1 MQQCTLYMTLASRDD
16 FFPLLARLLSGWS
29 LENRGDTLIAARRK
43 LLSRRHI
50 AFHLKS
56 RDVDGASFTEMMQGM
71 HDFFAA
77 IPTDKE
83 SLKQSLLAQ
92 IKVFTLCVGVVAD
105 KDMDDATFGA
115 VMTVAGEGHGL
126 IFLPPADL
134 YAADGATVFNADGE
148 SDFDSWT
155 VTAPAALLVPPKAT
169 ASGEERKERNNTRLA
184 AEGVPISAS
193 LPPIVGDAAYLP
205 RSVEEV
211 AQRTLGILLTSV
223 FAELVSSRGVE
234 AARASIADL
243 LEQYSARDFLSPGE
257 RAFISGPAPEGR
269 SLADFTW
276 RYECAWVG
284 LWALGL
290 VDTLAYPGAVCDVGG
305 WPPWCVVAAII
316 RVFCGLAACARRRR
330 FWTRRTASTA
340 MTGPARMRGSKAG
353 TLRPGLIPA
362 WSWNGTE
369 CSTGSSATWTPPGM
383 TCVRT
388 RSVAS
393 PFSGIRRSSPGP
405 VPPAR

>member
-16 FFPLLARLLSGWS
+16 FFPLLTRLFSGWS
-29 LENRGDTLIAARRK
+29 LENSGDTLIAARRK
-43 LLSRRHI
+43 LLSRQRI

-56 RDVDGASFTEMMQGM
+56 RDADGASFTEMMRGM

-134 YAADGATVFNADGE
+134 YTADGATVFNADGE

-169 ASGEERKERNNTRLA
+169 ASGEARKERSNKCLA
-184 AEGVPISAS
+184 AEGVPVCAA

-234 AARASIADL
+234 AARESIADL
-243 LEQYSARDFLSPGE
+243 LERYGAQEFLSPGE
-257 RAFISGPAPEGR
+257 RAFISGPAPDEQ

-284 LWALGL
+284 LWALGF

-305 WPPWCVVAAII
+305 MAAMV
-316 RVFCGLAACARRRR
+316 RDCGDYSGFLRSCRLRAPSRILDEADRIYRYDWACADARIKGRD
-330 FWTRRTASTA
+330 A
-340 MTGPARMRGSKAG
+340 PAGLDPGVVVERHRMFNW
-353 TLRPGLIPA
+353 LIRYMDAA
-362 WSWNGTE
+362 WDD
-369 CSTGSSATWTPPGM
+369 
-383 TCVRT
+383 VRT
-388 RSVAS
+388 DT
-393 PFSGIRRSSPGP
+393 
-405 VPPAR
+405 

>member
-16 FFPLLARLLSGWS
+16 FFPLLTRLLSGWS

-56 RDVDGASFTEMMQGM
+56 RDADGASFTEMMRGM

-105 KDMDDATFGA
+105 KDMDDTTFGA

-134 YAADGATVFNADGE
+134 YTADGATVFNADGE

-184 AEGVPISAS
+184 AEGVSVCAA

-243 LEQYSARDFLSPGE
+243 LERYSARDFLSPGE
-257 RAFISGPAPEGR
+257 RAFISGPAPDEQ

-284 LWALGL
+284 LWALGF

-305 WPPWCVVAAII
+305 MAAMV
-316 RVFCGLAACARRRR
+316 RDCGDYPGFLRSCRLRAPSRILDEADRIYRYDWACADARINGRD
-330 FWTRRTASTA
+330 A
-340 MTGPARMRGSKAG
+340 PAGLDPGVVVERHRMFNW
-353 TLRPGLIPA
+353 LIRYMDAA
-362 WSWNGTE
+362 WDD
-369 CSTGSSATWTPPGM
+369 
-383 TCVRT
+383 VRT
-388 RSVAS
+388 DT
-393 PFSGIRRSSPGP
+393 
-405 VPPAR
+405 

>member
-1 MQQCTLYMTLASRDD
+1 MQQCTLYMALASRDD

-56 RDVDGASFTEMMQGM
+56 RDVDGASFTEMMRGM

-134 YAADGATVFNADGE
+134 YTADGATVFNADGE

-155 VTAPAALLVPPKAT
+155 VTAPAALLVPSKAT
-169 ASGEERKERNNTRLA
+169 ASGEARKERSNKCLA
-184 AEGVPISAS
+184 AEGVPVCAA

-257 RAFISGPAPEGR
+257 RAFISGPAPEGK

-290 VDTLAYPGAVCDVGG
+290 VDTLAYPRAVCDVGG
-305 WPPWCVVAAII
+305 MAAMV
-316 RVFCGLAACARRRR
+316 RDCGDYPGFLRSCRLRAPSRILDEADRTYRYDWACADARVNGRDV
-330 FWTRRTASTA
+330 
-340 MTGPARMRGSKAG
+340 PAGLDPGVVVERHRMFNW
-353 TLRPGLIPA
+353 LIRYMDA
-362 WSWNGTE
+362 DWDD
-369 CSTGSSATWTPPGM
+369 
-383 TCVRT
+383 VRT
-388 RSVAS
+388 DT
-393 PFSGIRRSSPGP
+393 
-405 VPPAR
+405 

>member
-56 RDVDGASFTEMMQGM
+56 RDADGGSFTEMMQGM

-134 YAADGATVFNADGE
+134 YTADGATVFNADGE

-169 ASGEERKERNNTRLA
+169 ASGEARKERSNKCLA
-184 AEGVPISAS
+184 AEGVPVCAA

-211 AQRTLGILLTSV
+211 ARRTLGILLTSV

-234 AARASIADL
+234 AARESIADL
-243 LEQYSARDFLSPGE
+243 LERYGAQEFLSPGE
-257 RAFISGPAPEGR
+257 RAFISGPAPDEQ

-284 LWALGL
+284 LWALGF

-305 WPPWCVVAAII
+305 MAAMV
-316 RVFCGLAACARRRR
+316 RDCGDYPGFLRSCRLRAPSRILDEADRIYRYDWACADARINGRD
-330 FWTRRTASTA
+330 A
-340 MTGPARMRGSKAG
+340 PAGLDPGVVVERHRMFNW
-353 TLRPGLIPA
+353 LIRYMDAA
-362 WSWNGTE
+362 WDD
-369 CSTGSSATWTPPGM
+369 
-383 TCVRT
+383 VRT
-388 RSVAS
+388 DT
-393 PFSGIRRSSPGP
+393 
-405 VPPAR
+405 

>member
-1 MQQCTLYMTLASRDD
+1 MI
-16 FFPLLARLLSGWS
+16 FFPLLARLFSGWS
-29 LENRGDTLIAARRK
+29 LENSGDTLIAARRK
-43 LLSRRHI
+43 LLSRQRI

-56 RDVDGASFTEMMQGM
+56 RDADGASFTEMMRGM

-134 YAADGATVFNADGE
+134 YTADGATVFNADGE

-155 VTAPAALLVPPKAT
+155 VTAPAALLVPSKAT
-169 ASGEERKERNNTRLA
+169 ASGEARKERSNKCLA
-184 AEGVPISAS
+184 AEGVPVCAA

-211 AQRTLGILLTSV
+211 ARRTLGILLTSV

-234 AARASIADL
+234 AARESIADL
-243 LEQYSARDFLSPGE
+243 LKRYGAQEFLSPGE
-257 RAFISGPAPEGR
+257 RAFISGPAPDEQ
-269 SLADFTW
+269 SLADFIR

-284 LWALGL
+284 LWALGF
-290 VDTLAYPGAVCDVGG
+290 VDTLAYPGAVCDAGSMAAMVRDCGDYPG
-305 WPPWCVVAAII
+305 FLRSCRLRAPSRILDEADRTYRYDWACVDARVNGRDVPAGLDPGVVVERHRMFNWLI
-316 RVFCGLAACARRRR
+316 RYMDAD
-330 FWTRRTASTA
+330 WDD
-340 MTGPARMRGSKAG
+340 
-353 TLRPGLIPA
+353 
-362 WSWNGTE
+362 
-369 CSTGSSATWTPPGM
+369 
-383 TCVRT
+383 VRT
-388 RSVAS
+388 DT
-393 PFSGIRRSSPGP
+393 
-405 VPPAR
+405 

>member
-16 FFPLLARLLSGWS
+16 FFPLLTRLFSGWS
-29 LENRGDTLIAARRK
+29 LENSGDTLIAARRK
-43 LLSRRHI
+43 LLSRQRI

-56 RDVDGASFTEMMQGM
+56 RDVDGASFTEMMRGM

-126 IFLPPADL
+126 IFLSPADL
-134 YAADGATVFNADGE
+134 YTADGATVFNADGE

-184 AEGVPISAS
+184 AEGVPVCAA

-211 AQRTLGILLTSV
+211 ARRTLGILLTSV

-243 LEQYSARDFLSPGE
+243 LERYSARDFLSPGE
-257 RAFISGPAPEGR
+257 RAFISGPAPEGK

-284 LWALGL
+284 LWALGF

-305 WPPWCVVAAII
+305 MAAMV
-316 RVFCGLAACARRRR
+316 RDCGDYPGFLRSCRLRAPSRILDEADRIYRYDWACADARVNGRD
-330 FWTRRTASTA
+330 A
-340 MTGPARMRGSKAG
+340 PAGLDPGVVVERHRMFNW
-353 TLRPGLIPA
+353 LIRYMDAA
-362 WSWNGTE
+362 WDD
-369 CSTGSSATWTPPGM
+369 
-383 TCVRT
+383 VRT
-388 RSVAS
+388 DT
-393 PFSGIRRSSPGP
+393 
-405 VPPAR
+405 

>member
-16 FFPLLARLLSGWS
+16 FFPLLTRLFSGWS
-29 LENRGDTLIAARRK
+29 LENSGDTLIAARRK
-43 LLSRRHI
+43 LLSRQRI

-56 RDVDGASFTEMMQGM
+56 RDVDGASFTEMMRGM

-134 YAADGATVFNADGE
+134 STADGATVFNADGE

-184 AEGVPISAS
+184 AEGVPVCAA

-211 AQRTLGILLTSV
+211 ARRTLGILLTSV

-234 AARASIADL
+234 AARESIADL
-243 LEQYSARDFLSPGE
+243 LERYGAQEFLSPGE
-257 RAFISGPAPEGR
+257 RAFISGPAPDEQ

-284 LWALGL
+284 LWALGF

-305 WPPWCVVAAII
+305 MAAMV
-316 RVFCGLAACARRRR
+316 RDCGDYPGFLRSCRLRAPSRILDEADRIYRYDWACADARIKGRD
-330 FWTRRTASTA
+330 A
-340 MTGPARMRGSKAG
+340 PAGLDPGVVVERHRMFNW
-353 TLRPGLIPA
+353 LIRYMDAA
-362 WSWNGTE
+362 WDD
-369 CSTGSSATWTPPGM
+369 
-383 TCVRT
+383 VRT
-388 RSVAS
+388 DT
-393 PFSGIRRSSPGP
+393 
-405 VPPAR
+405 

>member
-1 MQQCTLYMTLASRDD
+1 
-16 FFPLLARLLSGWS
+16 
-29 LENRGDTLIAARRK
+29 
-43 LLSRRHI
+43 
-50 AFHLKS
+50 
-56 RDVDGASFTEMMQGM
+56 M

-134 YAADGATVFNADGE
+134 YTADGATVFNADGE

-155 VTAPAALLVPPKAT
+155 VTAPAALLVPSKAT
-169 ASGEERKERNNTRLA
+169 ASGEARKERSNKCLA
-184 AEGVPISAS
+184 AEGVPVCAA

-257 RAFISGPAPEGR
+257 RAFISGPAPEGK

-290 VDTLAYPGAVCDVGG
+290 VDTLAYPRAVCDVGG
-305 WPPWCVVAAII
+305 MAAMV
-316 RVFCGLAACARRRR
+316 RDCGDYPGFLRSCRLRAPSRILDEADRTYRYDWACADARVNGRDV
-330 FWTRRTASTA
+330 
-340 MTGPARMRGSKAG
+340 PAGLDPGVVVERHRMFNW
-353 TLRPGLIPA
+353 LIRYMDA
-362 WSWNGTE
+362 DWDD
-369 CSTGSSATWTPPGM
+369 
-383 TCVRT
+383 VRT
-388 RSVAS
+388 DT
-393 PFSGIRRSSPGP
+393 
-405 VPPAR
+405 

>member
-56 RDVDGASFTEMMQGM
+56 RDVDGASFTEMMRGM

-115 VMTVAGEGHGL
+115 VMTVAGEGRGL

-134 YAADGATVFNADGE
+134 YTADGATVFNADGE

-169 ASGEERKERNNTRLA
+169 ASGEARKERNNTRLA
-184 AEGVPISAS
+184 AEGVPVCAA

-211 AQRTLGILLTSV
+211 ARRTLGILLTSV

-234 AARASIADL
+234 AARESIADL
-243 LEQYSARDFLSPGE
+243 LERYGAQEFLSPGE
-257 RAFISGPAPEGR
+257 RAFISGPAPDEQ

-284 LWALGL
+284 LWALGF

-305 WPPWCVVAAII
+305 MAAMV
-316 RVFCGLAACARRRR
+316 RDCGDYPGFLRSCRLRAPSRILDEADRIYRYDWACADARINGRD
-330 FWTRRTASTA
+330 A
-340 MTGPARMRGSKAG
+340 PAGLDPGVVVERHRMFNW
-353 TLRPGLIPA
+353 LIRYMDAA
-362 WSWNGTE
+362 WDD
-369 CSTGSSATWTPPGM
+369 
-383 TCVRT
+383 VRT
-388 RSVAS
+388 DT
-393 PFSGIRRSSPGP
+393 
-405 VPPAR
+405 

>member
-16 FFPLLARLLSGWS
+16 FFPLLTRLFSGWS
-29 LENRGDTLIAARRK
+29 LENSGDTLIAARRK
-43 LLSRRHI
+43 LLSRQRI

-56 RDVDGASFTEMMQGM
+56 RDVDGASFTEMMRGM
-71 HDFFAA
+71 HDVYAA

-134 YAADGATVFNADGE
+134 YTADGATVFNADGE

-184 AEGVPISAS
+184 AEGVPVCAA

-211 AQRTLGILLTSV
+211 ARRTLGILLTSV

-234 AARASIADL
+234 AARESIADL
-243 LEQYSARDFLSPGE
+243 LERYGAQEFLSPGE
-257 RAFISGPAPEGR
+257 RAFISGPAPDEQ

-284 LWALGL
+284 LWALGF

-305 WPPWCVVAAII
+305 MAAMV
-316 RVFCGLAACARRRR
+316 RDCGDYPGFLRSCRLRAPSRILDEADRIYRYDWACADARIKGRD
-330 FWTRRTASTA
+330 A
-340 MTGPARMRGSKAG
+340 PAGLDPGVVVERHRMFNW
-353 TLRPGLIPA
+353 LIRYMDAA
-362 WSWNGTE
+362 WDD
-369 CSTGSSATWTPPGM
+369 
-383 TCVRT
+383 VRT
-388 RSVAS
+388 DT
-393 PFSGIRRSSPGP
+393 
-405 VPPAR
+405 

>member
-276 RYECAWVG
+276 RSDCAWVG

-290 VDTLAYPGAVCDVGG
+290 GDTLAYPGAVCDVGG
-305 WPPWCVVAAII
+305 MAAMV
-316 RVFCGLAACARRRR
+316 RGCGDYPGFLRSCRLRAPSQILDEADRIYRYDWACADARIKGRD
-330 FWTRRTASTA
+330 A
-340 MTGPARMRGSKAG
+340 PAGLDPGVVVERHRMFNW
-353 TLRPGLIPA
+353 LIRYMDAA
-362 WSWNGTE
+362 WDD
-369 CSTGSSATWTPPGM
+369 
-383 TCVRT
+383 VRT
-388 RSVAS
+388 DT
-393 PFSGIRRSSPGP
+393 
-405 VPPAR
+405 

>member
-56 RDVDGASFTEMMQGM
+56 RDADSGSFTEMMQGM

-134 YAADGATVFNADGE
+134 YTADGATVFNADGE

-184 AEGVPISAS
+184 AEGVPVCAA

-211 AQRTLGILLTSV
+211 ARRTLGILLTSV

-234 AARASIADL
+234 AARESIADL
-243 LEQYSARDFLSPGE
+243 LERYGAQEFLSPGE
-257 RAFISGPAPEGR
+257 RAFISGPAPDEQ

-284 LWALGL
+284 LWALGF

-305 WPPWCVVAAII
+305 MAAMV
-316 RVFCGLAACARRRR
+316 RDCGDYPGFLRSCRLRGPSRILDEADRIYRYDWACADARINGRD
-330 FWTRRTASTA
+330 A
-340 MTGPARMRGSKAG
+340 PAGLDPGVVVERHRMFNW
-353 TLRPGLIPA
+353 LIRYMDAA
-362 WSWNGTE
+362 WDD
-369 CSTGSSATWTPPGM
+369 
-383 TCVRT
+383 VRT
-388 RSVAS
+388 DT
-393 PFSGIRRSSPGP
+393 
-405 VPPAR
+405 

>member
-16 FFPLLARLLSGWS
+16 FFFPLLARLFSGWS
-29 LENRGDTLIAARRK
+29 LENSGDTLIAARRK
-43 LLSRRHI
+43 LLSRQRI

-56 RDVDGASFTEMMQGM
+56 RDADGASFTEMMRGM

-134 YAADGATVFNADGE
+134 YTADGATVFNADGE

-155 VTAPAALLVPPKAT
+155 VTAPAALLVPSKAT
-169 ASGEERKERNNTRLA
+169 ASGEARKERSNKCLA
-184 AEGVPISAS
+184 AEGVPVCAA

-211 AQRTLGILLTSV
+211 ARRTLGILLTSV

-234 AARASIADL
+234 AARESIADL
-243 LEQYSARDFLSPGE
+243 LERYGAQEFLSPGE
-257 RAFISGPAPEGR
+257 RAFISGPAPDEQ
-269 SLADFTW
+269 SLADFTR

-284 LWALGL
+284 LWALGF
-290 VDTLAYPGAVCDVGG
+290 VDTLAYPGAVCDAGSMAAMVRDCGDYPG
-305 WPPWCVVAAII
+305 FLRSCRLRAPSRILDEADRTYRYDWACVDA
-316 RVFCGLAACARRRR
+316 RVNGRDVPAGLDPGVVVERH
-330 FWTRRTASTA
+330 
-340 MTGPARMRGSKAG
+340 RMFNW
-353 TLRPGLIPA
+353 LICYMDA
-362 WSWNGTE
+362 DWDD
-369 CSTGSSATWTPPGM
+369 
-383 TCVRT
+383 VRT
-388 RSVAS
+388 DT
-393 PFSGIRRSSPGP
+393 
-405 VPPAR
+405 

>member
-29 LENRGDTLIAARRK
+29 LENRGGTLIAARRK
-43 LLSRRHI
+43 LLSRQRI

-56 RDVDGASFTEMMQGM
+56 RDADGASFTEMMRGM

-92 IKVFTLCVGVVAD
+92 IRVFTLCVGVVAD

-134 YAADGATVFNADGE
+134 YTADGATVFNADGE

-211 AQRTLGILLTSV
+211 ARRTLGILLTSV
-223 FAELVSSRGVE
+223 FAELVSSRGME
-234 AARASIADL
+234 AARESIADL
-243 LEQYSARDFLSPGE
+243 LERYGAQEFLSPGE
-257 RAFISGPAPEGR
+257 RAFISGPAPDEQ

-284 LWALGL
+284 LWALGF
-290 VDTLAYPGAVCDVGG
+290 VDTLAYPGAICDVGG
-305 WPPWCVVAAII
+305 MAAMV
-316 RVFCGLAACARRRR
+316 RDCGDYPGFLRSCRLRAPSRILDEADRIYRYDWACADARIKGRD
-330 FWTRRTASTA
+330 A
-340 MTGPARMRGSKAG
+340 PAGLDPGVVVERHRMFNW
-353 TLRPGLIPA
+353 LIRYMDAA
-362 WSWNGTE
+362 WDD
-369 CSTGSSATWTPPGM
+369 
-383 TCVRT
+383 VRT
-388 RSVAS
+388 DT
-393 PFSGIRRSSPGP
+393 
-405 VPPAR
+405 

>member
-16 FFPLLARLLSGWS
+16 FFPLLTRLFSGWS
-29 LENRGDTLIAARRK
+29 LENSGDTLIAARRK
-43 LLSRRHI
+43 LLSRQRI

-56 RDVDGASFTEMMQGM
+56 RDVDGASFTEMMRGM

-134 YAADGATVFNADGE
+134 YTADGATVFNADGE

-184 AEGVPISAS
+184 AEGVPVCAA

-211 AQRTLGILLTSV
+211 ARRTLGILLTSV

-234 AARASIADL
+234 AARESIADL
-243 LEQYSARDFLSPGE
+243 LERYGAQEFLSPGE
-257 RAFISGPAPEGR
+257 RAFISGPAPDEQ

-284 LWALGL
+284 LWALGF

-305 WPPWCVVAAII
+305 MAAMV
-316 RVFCGLAACARRRR
+316 RDCGDYPGFLRSCRLRAPSRILDEADRIYRYDWACADARIKGRD
-330 FWTRRTASTA
+330 A
-340 MTGPARMRGSKAG
+340 PAGLDPGVVVERHRMFNW
-353 TLRPGLIPA
+353 LIRYMDAA
-362 WSWNGTE
+362 WDD
-369 CSTGSSATWTPPGM
+369 
-383 TCVRT
+383 VRT
-388 RSVAS
+388 DT
-393 PFSGIRRSSPGP
+393 
-405 VPPAR
+405 

>member
-56 RDVDGASFTEMMQGM
+56 RDVDGASFTEMMRGM

-134 YAADGATVFNADGE
+134 YTADGATVFNADGE

-155 VTAPAALLVPPKAT
+155 VTAPAALLVPSKAT
-169 ASGEERKERNNTRLA
+169 PSGEARKERSNKCLA
-184 AEGVPISAS
+184 AEGVPVCAA

-257 RAFISGPAPEGR
+257 RAFISGPAPEGK

-290 VDTLAYPGAVCDVGG
+290 VDTLAYPRAVCDVGG
-305 WPPWCVVAAII
+305 MAAMV
-316 RVFCGLAACARRRR
+316 RDCGDYPGFLRSCRLRAPSRILDEADRTYRYDWACADARVNGRDV
-330 FWTRRTASTA
+330 
-340 MTGPARMRGSKAG
+340 PAGLDPGVVVERHRMFNW
-353 TLRPGLIPA
+353 LIRYMDA
-362 WSWNGTE
+362 DWDD
-369 CSTGSSATWTPPGM
+369 
-383 TCVRT
+383 VRT
-388 RSVAS
+388 DT
-393 PFSGIRRSSPGP
+393 
-405 VPPAR
+405 

>member
-16 FFPLLARLLSGWS
+16 FFPLLARLFSGWS
-29 LENRGDTLIAARRK
+29 LENSGDTLIAARRK
-43 LLSRRHI
+43 LLSRQRI

-56 RDVDGASFTEMMQGM
+56 RDADGASFTEMMRGM

-134 YAADGATVFNADGE
+134 YTADGATVFNADGE

-155 VTAPAALLVPPKAT
+155 VTAPAALLVPSKAT
-169 ASGEERKERNNTRLA
+169 ASGEARKERSNKWLA
-184 AEGVPISAS
+184 AEGVPVCAA

-211 AQRTLGILLTSV
+211 ARRTLGILLTSV

-234 AARASIADL
+234 AARESIADL
-243 LEQYSARDFLSPGE
+243 LKRYGAQEFLSPGE
-257 RAFISGPAPEGR
+257 RAFISGPAPDEQ
-269 SLADFTW
+269 SLADFIR

-284 LWALGL
+284 LWALGF
-290 VDTLAYPGAVCDVGG
+290 VDTLAYPGAVCDAGSMAAMVRDCGDYPG
-305 WPPWCVVAAII
+305 FLRSCRLRAPSRILDEADRTYRDDWACVDARVNGRDVPAGLDPGVVVERHRMFNWLI
-316 RVFCGLAACARRRR
+316 RYMDAD
-330 FWTRRTASTA
+330 WDD
-340 MTGPARMRGSKAG
+340 
-353 TLRPGLIPA
+353 
-362 WSWNGTE
+362 
-369 CSTGSSATWTPPGM
+369 
-383 TCVRT
+383 VRT
-388 RSVAS
+388 DT
-393 PFSGIRRSSPGP
+393 
-405 VPPAR
+405 

>member
-16 FFPLLARLLSGWS
+16 FFPLLTRLFSGWS
-29 LENRGDTLIAARRK
+29 LENSGDTLIAARRK
-43 LLSRRHI
+43 LLSRQRI

-56 RDVDGASFTEMMQGM
+56 RDVDGASFTEMMRGM

-134 YAADGATVFNADGE
+134 YTADGATVFNADGE

-184 AEGVPISAS
+184 AEGVPVCAA

-211 AQRTLGILLTSV
+211 ARRTLGILLTSV

-234 AARASIADL
+234 AARESIADL
-243 LEQYSARDFLSPGE
+243 LERYGAQEFLSPGE
-257 RAFISGPAPEGR
+257 RAFISGPAPDEQ

-284 LWALGL
+284 LWALGF

-305 WPPWCVVAAII
+305 MAAMVRDCGDYPGFLRSCRLRAPSRILDEADRTYRYDWACVDA
-316 RVFCGLAACARRRR
+316 RVNGRDVPAGLDPGVVVERH
-330 FWTRRTASTA
+330 
-340 MTGPARMRGSKAG
+340 RMFNW
-353 TLRPGLIPA
+353 LICYMDA
-362 WSWNGTE
+362 DWDD
-369 CSTGSSATWTPPGM
+369 
-383 TCVRT
+383 VRT
-388 RSVAS
+388 DT
-393 PFSGIRRSSPGP
+393 
-405 VPPAR
+405 

>member
-16 FFPLLARLLSGWS
+16 FFPLLARLFSGWS
-29 LENRGDTLIAARRK
+29 LENSGDTLIAARRK
-43 LLSRRHI
+43 LLSRQRI

-56 RDVDGASFTEMMQGM
+56 RDADGASFTEMMRGM

-83 SLKQSLLAQ
+83 SLKQSLLAH

-105 KDMDDATFGA
+105 KDMDDTTFGA

-134 YAADGATVFNADGE
+134 YTADGATVFNADGE

-184 AEGVPISAS
+184 AEGVPVCAA

-211 AQRTLGILLTSV
+211 ARRTLGILLTSV

-234 AARASIADL
+234 AARESIADL

-257 RAFISGPAPEGR
+257 RAFISGPAPEGK

-290 VDTLAYPGAVCDVGG
+290 VDTLAYPRAVCDVGG
-305 WPPWCVVAAII
+305 MAAMV
-316 RVFCGLAACARRRR
+316 RDCGDYPGFLRSCRLRAPSRILDEADRTYRYDWACADARVNGRD
-330 FWTRRTASTA
+330 A
-340 MTGPARMRGSKAG
+340 PAGLDPGVVVERHRMFNW
-353 TLRPGLIPA
+353 LIRYMDAA
-362 WSWNGTE
+362 WDD
-369 CSTGSSATWTPPGM
+369 
-383 TCVRT
+383 VRT
-388 RSVAS
+388 DT
-393 PFSGIRRSSPGP
+393 
-405 VPPAR
+405 

>member
-1 MQQCTLYMTLASRDD
+1 MQQCTLYMTMASRDD

-56 RDVDGASFTEMMQGM
+56 RDADGGSFTEMMQGM

-134 YAADGATVFNADGE
+134 YTADGATVFNADGE

-184 AEGVPISAS
+184 AEGVSVCAA

-243 LEQYSARDFLSPGE
+243 LERYSARDFLSPGE
-257 RAFISGPAPEGR
+257 RAFISGPAPDEQ

-284 LWALGL
+284 LWALGF

-305 WPPWCVVAAII
+305 MAAMV
-316 RVFCGLAACARRRR
+316 RDCGDYPGFLRSCRLRAPSRILDEADRIYRYDWACADARINGRD
-330 FWTRRTASTA
+330 A
-340 MTGPARMRGSKAG
+340 PAGLDPGVVVERHRMFNW
-353 TLRPGLIPA
+353 LIRYMDAA
-362 WSWNGTE
+362 WDD
-369 CSTGSSATWTPPGM
+369 
-383 TCVRT
+383 VRT
-388 RSVAS
+388 DT
-393 PFSGIRRSSPGP
+393 
-405 VPPAR
+405 

>member
-16 FFPLLARLLSGWS
+16 FFPLLTRLFSGWS
-29 LENRGDTLIAARRK
+29 LENSGDTLIAARRK
-43 LLSRRHI
+43 LLSRQRI

-56 RDVDGASFTEMMQGM
+56 RDADGASFTEMMRGM

-134 YAADGATVFNADGE
+134 YTADGATVFNADGE

-169 ASGEERKERNNTRLA
+169 ASGEARKERNNTRLA
-184 AEGVPISAS
+184 AEGVPVCAA

-234 AARASIADL
+234 AARESIADL
-243 LEQYSARDFLSPGE
+243 LERYGAQEFLSPGE
-257 RAFISGPAPEGR
+257 RAFISGPAPDEQ

-284 LWALGL
+284 LWALGF

-305 WPPWCVVAAII
+305 MAAMV
-316 RVFCGLAACARRRR
+316 RDCGDYPGFLRSCRLRAPSRILDEADRIYRYDWACADARIKGRD
-330 FWTRRTASTA
+330 A
-340 MTGPARMRGSKAG
+340 PAGLDPGVVVERHRMFNW
-353 TLRPGLIPA
+353 LIRYMDAA
-362 WSWNGTE
+362 WDD
-369 CSTGSSATWTPPGM
+369 
-383 TCVRT
+383 VRT
-388 RSVAS
+388 DT
-393 PFSGIRRSSPGP
+393 
-405 VPPAR
+405 

>member
-16 FFPLLARLLSGWS
+16 FFPLLTRLFSGWS
-29 LENRGDTLIAARRK
+29 LENSGDTLIAARRK
-43 LLSRRHI
+43 LLSRQRI

-56 RDVDGASFTEMMQGM
+56 RDVDGASFTEMMRGM

-134 YAADGATVFNADGE
+134 YTADGATVFNADGE

-184 AEGVPISAS
+184 AEGVPVCAA

-211 AQRTLGILLTSV
+211 ARRTLGILLTSV

-234 AARASIADL
+234 AARESIADL
-243 LEQYSARDFLSPGE
+243 LERYGAQEFLSPGE
-257 RAFISGPAPEGR
+257 RAFISGPAPDEQ

-284 LWALGL
+284 LWALGF

-305 WPPWCVVAAII
+305 MAAMVRDCGDYPGFLRSCRLRAPSRILDEADRTYRYDWACVDARANGRDVPA
-316 RVFCGLAACARRRR
+316 GLDPGVVVERH
-330 FWTRRTASTA
+330 
-340 MTGPARMRGSKAG
+340 RMFNW
-353 TLRPGLIPA
+353 LICYMDA
-362 WSWNGTE
+362 DWDD
-369 CSTGSSATWTPPGM
+369 
-383 TCVRT
+383 VRT
-388 RSVAS
+388 DT
-393 PFSGIRRSSPGP
+393 
-405 VPPAR
+405 

>member
-16 FFPLLARLLSGWS
+16 FFPLLTRLLSGWS

-56 RDVDGASFTEMMQGM
+56 RDADGASFTEMMRGM

-134 YAADGATVFNADGE
+134 YTADGATVFNADGE

-184 AEGVPISAS
+184 AEGVPVCAA

-211 AQRTLGILLTSV
+211 ARRTLGILLTSV

-234 AARASIADL
+234 AARESIADL
-243 LEQYSARDFLSPGE
+243 LERYGAQEFLSPGE
-257 RAFISGPAPEGR
+257 RAFISGPAPDEQ

-284 LWALGL
+284 LWALGF

-305 WPPWCVVAAII
+305 MAAMV
-316 RVFCGLAACARRRR
+316 RDCGDYPGFLRSCRLRAPSRILDEADRIYRYDWACADARIKGRD
-330 FWTRRTASTA
+330 A
-340 MTGPARMRGSKAG
+340 PAGLDPGVVVERHRMFNW
-353 TLRPGLIPA
+353 LIRYMDAA
-362 WSWNGTE
+362 WDD
-369 CSTGSSATWTPPGM
+369 
-383 TCVRT
+383 VRT
-388 RSVAS
+388 DT
-393 PFSGIRRSSPGP
+393 
-405 VPPAR
+405 

>member
-1 MQQCTLYMTLASRDD
+1 MQQCTLYMALASRDD
-16 FFPLLARLLSGWS
+16 FFPLLTRLFSGWS
-29 LENRGDTLIAARRK
+29 LENSGDTLIAARRK
-43 LLSRRHI
+43 LLSRQRI

-56 RDVDGASFTEMMQGM
+56 RDADGASFTEMMRGM

-134 YAADGATVFNADGE
+134 YTADGATVFNADGE

-155 VTAPAALLVPPKAT
+155 VTAPAALLVPSKAT
-169 ASGEERKERNNTRLA
+169 ASGEARKERSNKCLA
-184 AEGVPISAS
+184 AEGVPVCAA

-211 AQRTLGILLTSV
+211 ARRTLGILLTSV

-234 AARASIADL
+234 AARESIADL
-243 LEQYSARDFLSPGE
+243 LKRYGAQEFLSPGE
-257 RAFISGPAPEGR
+257 RAFISGPAPDEQ
-269 SLADFTW
+269 SLADFIR

-284 LWALGL
+284 LWALGF
-290 VDTLAYPGAVCDVGG
+290 VDTLAYPGAVCDAGSMAAMVRDCGDYPG
-305 WPPWCVVAAII
+305 FLRSCRLRAPSRILDEADRTYRYDWACVDARANGRDVPAGLDPGVVVERHRMFNWLI
-316 RVFCGLAACARRRR
+316 RYMDAD
-330 FWTRRTASTA
+330 WDD
-340 MTGPARMRGSKAG
+340 
-353 TLRPGLIPA
+353 
-362 WSWNGTE
+362 
-369 CSTGSSATWTPPGM
+369 
-383 TCVRT
+383 VRT
-388 RSVAS
+388 DT
-393 PFSGIRRSSPGP
+393 
-405 VPPAR
+405 

>member
-1 MQQCTLYMTLASRDD
+1 MI
-16 FFPLLARLLSGWS
+16 FFPLLARLFSGWS
-29 LENRGDTLIAARRK
+29 LENSGDTLIAARRK
-43 LLSRRHI
+43 LLSRQRI

-56 RDVDGASFTEMMQGM
+56 RDADGASFTEMMRGM

-134 YAADGATVFNADGE
+134 YTADGATVFNADGE

-155 VTAPAALLVPPKAT
+155 VTAPAALLVPSKAT
-169 ASGEERKERNNTRLA
+169 ASGEARKERSNKCLA
-184 AEGVPISAS
+184 AEGVPVCAA

-211 AQRTLGILLTSV
+211 ARRTLGILLTSV

-234 AARASIADL
+234 AARESIADL
-243 LEQYSARDFLSPGE
+243 LKRYGAQEFLSPGE
-257 RAFISGPAPEGR
+257 RAFISGPAPDEQ
-269 SLADFTW
+269 SLADFIR

-284 LWALGL
+284 LWALGF
-290 VDTLAYPGAVCDVGG
+290 VDTLAYPGAVCDAGSM
-305 WPPWCVVAAII
+305 AAMV
-316 RVFCGLAACARRRR
+316 RDCGDYPGFLRSCRLRAPSRILDEADRTYRYDWACADARVNGRDV
-330 FWTRRTASTA
+330 
-340 MTGPARMRGSKAG
+340 PAGLDPGVVVERHRMFNW
-353 TLRPGLIPA
+353 LIRYMDA
-362 WSWNGTE
+362 DWDD
-369 CSTGSSATWTPPGM
+369 
-383 TCVRT
+383 VRT
-388 RSVAS
+388 DT
-393 PFSGIRRSSPGP
+393 
-405 VPPAR
+405 

>member
-1 MQQCTLYMTLASRDD
+1 MQQCTLYMALASRDD
-16 FFPLLARLLSGWS
+16 FFPLLTRLFSGWS
-29 LENRGDTLIAARRK
+29 LENSGDTLIAARRK
-43 LLSRRHI
+43 LLSRQRI

-56 RDVDGASFTEMMQGM
+56 RDVDGASFTEMMRGM

-134 YAADGATVFNADGE
+134 YTADGATVFNADGE

-155 VTAPAALLVPPKAT
+155 VTAPAALLVPSKAT
-169 ASGEERKERNNTRLA
+169 ASGEARKERSNKCLA
-184 AEGVPISAS
+184 AEGVPGCAA

-211 AQRTLGILLTSV
+211 ARRTLGILLTSV

-257 RAFISGPAPEGR
+257 RAFISGPAPEGK

-290 VDTLAYPGAVCDVGG
+290 VDTLAYPRAVCDVGG
-305 WPPWCVVAAII
+305 MAAMV
-316 RVFCGLAACARRRR
+316 RDCGDYPGFLRSCRLRAPSRILDEADRTYRYDWACADARVNGRDV
-330 FWTRRTASTA
+330 
-340 MTGPARMRGSKAG
+340 PAGLDPGVVVERHRMFNW
-353 TLRPGLIPA
+353 LIRYMDA
-362 WSWNGTE
+362 DWDD
-369 CSTGSSATWTPPGM
+369 
-383 TCVRT
+383 VRT
-388 RSVAS
+388 DT
-393 PFSGIRRSSPGP
+393 
-405 VPPAR
+405 